1 MALLLLFH
9 TKHTHFILLQSR
21 QLVMFGFV
29 DFQGQRSRRG
39 KQKVNEAL
47 PDATLERSGGHY
59 VFKQCFMVFD
69 PHPCCPFCRTSL
81 KPPLCSGA
89 TEEQRGLGTGRK

>member
-9 TKHTHFILLQSR
+9 TKHTHFSLLQSR

-47 PDATLERSGGHY
+47 PDVVLQRSGGHY
-59 VFKQCFMVFD
+59 IF
-69 PHPCCPFCRTSL
+69 
-81 KPPLCSGA
+81 
-89 TEEQRGLGTGRK
+89 